1 MICKKTPNC
10 SCTQAYSHCA
20 TGMCTIGNQ
29 LVKGINKFTRG
40 HANVFIKIIIHAP
53 SRTKT

>member
-1 MICKKTPNC
+1 MINKRDPNC